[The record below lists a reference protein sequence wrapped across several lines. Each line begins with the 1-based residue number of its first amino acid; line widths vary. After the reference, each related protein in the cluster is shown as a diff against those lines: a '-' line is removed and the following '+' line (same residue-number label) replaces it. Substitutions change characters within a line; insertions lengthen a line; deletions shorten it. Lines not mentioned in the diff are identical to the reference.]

1 MNIGILA
8 LQGGYSAHASVLSR
22 LNIDPL
28 LIRNSKELD
37 YTNGLIIPGGEST
50 VFIKLLQE
58 SNLWNALIQ
67 YKKPILG
74 TCAGA
79 ILLAKK
85 VLSPSQATLNR
96 IDITIERNAYGRQ
109 LASQVKIGHCLLTK
123 NSLEMVFIRAP
134 KITTIEGKTVKILAK
149 YLDQPVAVQQNNCIA
164 ATFHSELSQ
173 NNTLHAYFIRQVN
186 QFIETANST
195 YALAQS

>member
-8 LQGGYSAHASVLSR
+8 LQGGYSAHASVLR
-22 LNIDPL
+22 QLNIDPL
-28 LIRNSKELD
+28 FVRNSKELACTD
-37 YTNGLIIPGGEST
+37 GLIIPGGESS

-67 YKKPILG
+67 YKKPLFG

-109 LASQVKIGHCLLTK
+109 LASQVKTGNCLLTQ

-149 YLDQPVAVQQNNCIA
+149 CSNQPVAIQQNNCIA
-164 ATFHSELSQ
+164 ATFHPELSQ
-173 NNTLHAYFIRQVN
+173 NNSLHAYFIQ
-186 QFIETANST
+186 QIEEFHRHGERM
-195 YALAQS
+195 Q